1 MARREKGCVGRLAEG
16 STPFVAA
23 AKGSFSASAKLSVA
37 PADDED
43 GVINAF
49 LSSVCVAAGTASTVT
64 EFFLEDD
71 DARTECA
78 ECDCDE
84 PEPEE
89 GLCASDGSPSGAVDT
104 GAVAED
110 RLTDD
115 EVWLLR

>member
-1 MARREKGCVGRLAEG
+1 MLATTVKRACVGRHADG
-16 STPFVAA
+16 SAPFVAA
-23 AKGSFSASAKLSVA
+23 TKGTINAFAKRSAAS
-37 PADDED
+37 ADDED
-43 GVINAF
+43 GIINAF

-89 GLCASDGSPSGAVDT
+89 GVGSSDGCRDGAVDT
-104 GAVAED
+104 DAVTEPA
-110 RLTDD
+110 
-115 EVWLLR
+115 